1 MFQLLF
7 VRIRFL
13 ILLLRNRIGI
23 CVEMCRRSLISS
35 RNELRRLSINSW
47 VWIFHCFF
55 IFYFFLFGVSCL
67 IHLRKMVNWLV
78 DILNWIGGD
87 FFGLRKLA
95 LVLSYVM
102 LTLQIEDMFGVIL
115 THVIK
120 FNYFYLIKLLLPTGV
135 SLVFVSGLVLHGC

>member
-1 MFQLLF
+1 
-7 VRIRFL
+7 
-13 ILLLRNRIGI
+13 
-23 CVEMCRRSLISS
+23 
-35 RNELRRLSINSW
+35 
-47 VWIFHCFF
+47 
-55 IFYFFLFGVSCL
+55 
-67 IHLRKMVNWLV
+67 MVNWLV